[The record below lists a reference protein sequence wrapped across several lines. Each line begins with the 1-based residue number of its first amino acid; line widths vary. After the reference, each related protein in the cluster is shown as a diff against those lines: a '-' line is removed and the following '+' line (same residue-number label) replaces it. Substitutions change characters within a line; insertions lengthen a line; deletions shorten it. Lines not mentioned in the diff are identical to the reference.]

1 MKLMELFAPPSEMK
15 EKDERLDPEINYLE
29 DLKYF
34 IDTEDDVLSKFFFPA
49 ISQQKKQSD
58 KENSFKLYVEPVK
71 KTVSIY
77 CKKFKLED
85 IQDKIFNND
94 SVIKVA
100 KRIADEQTN
109 HIKKKDYDQ

>member
-15 EKDERLDPEINYLE
+15 EKDGRLDPEINYLD

>member
-1 MKLMELFAPPSEMK
+1 MKLMELFAPPAEMK
-15 EKDERLDPEINYLE
+15 EKDKRLDSEINYLD

-34 IDTEDDVLSKFFFPA
+34 IDTENDVLSKFFFPA
-49 ISQQKKQSD
+49 ISQQKKQAD
-58 KENSFKLYVEPVK
+58 KENSFKLYIEPVR

-94 SVIKVA
+94 SVIKIA
-100 KRIADEQTN
+100 RRIADEQSD
-109 HIKKKDYDQ
+109 HIKKKEYD